1 MRSSATWPRRSCW
14 PARPAC
20 PRAWP
25 ACLASRTRP
34 TPRARWR
41 ETVLKLLELAR
52 WAPHASWLIAACDLP
67 NLSVAALRW
76 LLSTRR
82 PGVWATV
89 PRLPGSPGVEPLLAH
104 YDPRARACLDDLAAE
119 GVFRPGR
126 IVRTGKAICPSP
138 PADLIP
144 AWTNVNTRSEL
155 RRHGSGED

>member
-1 MRSSATWPRRSCW
+1 MAGI
-14 PARPAC
+14 
-20 PRAWP
+20 
-25 ACLASRTRP
+25 LA
-34 TPRARWR
+34 AM
-41 ETVLKLLELAR
+41 R

-104 YDPRARACLDDLAAE
+104 YDPRARAWLDDLAAE